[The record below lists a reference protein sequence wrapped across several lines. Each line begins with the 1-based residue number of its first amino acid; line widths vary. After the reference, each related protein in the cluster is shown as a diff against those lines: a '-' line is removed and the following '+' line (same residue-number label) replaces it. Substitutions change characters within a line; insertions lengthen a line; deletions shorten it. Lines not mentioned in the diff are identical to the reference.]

1 MSDFQAKS
9 GQEDQ
14 SIKDL
19 VFERI
24 IDHPVVKDQEQWRE
38 TSDCWI
44 CGRHNHVRITM
55 SSTRQVSDPEFE
67 ELMQLTSL
75 LNDREVL
82 GDEVD
87 QLDFEQYKPIYEDV
101 LELVSDTDDSE

>member
-1 MSDFQAKS
+1 
-9 GQEDQ
+9 
-14 SIKDL
+14 
-19 VFERI
+19 
-24 IDHPVVKDQEQWRE
+24 
-38 TSDCWI
+38 
-44 CGRHNHVRITM
+44 M
-55 SSTRQVSDPEFE
+55 SSNRQANDSEFE